1 MASKRKASAMQATVA
16 EEPVDPSDEL
26 MFLCL
31 GGGNEVGRSCHIVQY
46 KGKTVMLDAGQ
57 HPAYDGLAALPF
69 YDDFDLS
76 TVDVLLISHFHVDHA
91 ASLPYVL
98 SKTNFRGRV
107 FMTHPTKAI
116 YKWLIQDSV
125 RVGNASSK
133 QASQPVYTEQ
143 DHLNTFPQIEAI
155 DYHTTHT
162 ISSIRITPYP
172 AGHVLGAAM
181 FLIEIAGLNIFFTG
195 DYSREQDRHLV
206 SAEVPKGVKI
216 DVLITES
223 TYGIASHV
231 PRLEREQA
239 LMKTITS
246 ILNRGGR
253 ALLPVFALGRAQ
265 ELLLILDEYWSKHAE
280 YQKYPIYYASNL
292 ARKCMI
298 VYQTYVGAMNDNI
311 KRLFRER
318 MAEAEAT
325 GDGAGKG
332 GPWDFKYIR
341 SLKNLD
347 RFDDVGGCVMLA
359 SPGML
364 QSGVSR
370 ELFERWAPSDKNGII
385 ITGYSVEGT
394 MARQIMQEP
403 DQIQAIMSRSTAAA
417 RRAPGGES
425 DKVMIPRRCS
435 VAEYSFAAHV
445 DGVENRE
452 FIEEVAAPVVI
463 LVHGEQ
469 HNMMRLKSKLLSLNA
484 TKTSKVKVYSPRNCE
499 ELRIPFKADKTAKV
513 VGKLASIPPPL
524 VRDVAEPTTAPL
536 VTGVLVQNDFKLSL
550 MAPDDLRE
558 YAGLNTTTIMCK
570 QRLRLSAAGIDLI
583 KWALEGTFGSVE
595 ELPEMKTRADNKD
608 DKNEDTDMS
617 DEPAKKEEQEEQDSS
632 NKDDGDG
639 DGDGKDKKMSKKQ
652 VKEGLSDEEDVVDE
666 VSRPVAAYLV
676 MGCIAVRYRSDGE
689 VELEWEGNMLND
701 SIADSLMTVLFSVE
715 SSPAAVKR
723 SSANGKH
730 AHGHDDDQ
738 HDGQGD
744 ANGCGGGVGKNPH
757 GQCSPSDRLARLFWF
772 LEAQFGAENV
782 SPVSSL
788 PGREEKKKMKQD
800 EEGKEKEKEKDEKDD
815 TEEERKKMKT
825 DNEDEEDQAQG
836 EVAVA
841 DADAEEKEK
850 EEEEEEKTE
859 LARLHALGIPVPGI
873 RISVDRLVATVWLE
887 RLEVECGNKAFA
899 DRVRAVVERAVEITA
914 PLWA

>member
-16 EEPVDPSDEL
+16 EEPVDPTDEL

-125 RVGNASSK
+125 RVGSASSK

-524 VRDVAEPTTAPL
+524 VREPTTAPL

-595 ELPEMKTRADNKD
+595 ELPEMKTRAAANKD
-608 DKNEDTDMS
+608 GTHDDVDMS
-617 DEPAKKEEQEEQDSS
+617 DGPAKKEEEQEQD
-632 NKDDGDG
+632 KDDNNGS
-639 DGDGKDKKMSKKQ
+639 KDKKPSKKQ
-652 VKEGLSDEEDVVDE
+652 VKAGIRDEEDVVDE

-723 SSANGKH
+723 SSANGKQH
-730 AHGHDDDQ
+730 A
-738 HDGQGD
+738 HDGQDED
-744 ANGCGGGVGKNPH
+744 AAGKNPH
-757 GQCSPSDRLARLFWF
+757 GHCSPSDRLARLFWF
-772 LEAQFGAENV
+772 LEAQFGADNV

-788 PGREEKKKMKQD
+788 PGREERTAEEDQ
-800 EEGKEKEKEKDEKDD
+800 EEGKG
-815 TEEERKKMKT
+815 KMKT
-825 DNEDEEDQAQG
+825 DEDDEQQEREKQAA
-836 EVAVA
+836 E
-841 DADAEEKEK
+841 AEEAEADKADGEK
-850 EEEEEEKTE
+850 DKAE

-873 RISVDRLVATVWLE
+873 RISVDRLLATVWLE
-887 RLEVECGNKAFA
+887 KLEVECNNKVFA

>member
-1 MASKRKASAMQATVA
+1 MAAKRKASAIKAA
-16 EEPVDPSDEL
+16 DEPIDPADEL

-98 SKTNFRGRV
+98 SKTNFKGRV

-125 RVGNASSK
+125 RVGNTAANASV
-133 QASQPVYTEQ
+133 QPVYTEQ

-181 FLIEIAGLNIFFTG
+181 FLIEIAGLKVFFTG

-206 SAEVPKGVKI
+206 SAEVPKGIKI

-231 PRLEREQA
+231 PRVEREQA
-239 LMKTITS
+239 LLKTITN

-265 ELLLILDEYWSKHAE
+265 ELLLILDEYWSKHPE
-280 YQKYPIYYASNL
+280 FQRFPIYYASNL

-318 MAEAEAT
+318 MAEAEAAAAA
-325 GDGAGKG
+325 GDSKATSA

-364 QSGVSR
+364 QSGISR
-370 ELFERWAPSDKNGII
+370 ELFERWAPSDKNGVI

-394 MARQIMQEP
+394 MARQLMQEP
-403 DQIQAIMSRSTAAA
+403 DQIQAVMSRSMAGA
-417 RRAPGGES
+417 RRAPGGDS
-425 DKVMIPRRCS
+425 DRVLIPRRCS

-452 FIEEVAAPVVI
+452 FIEQVAAPVVI

-484 TKTSKVKVYSPRNCE
+484 SKTTKVKVFSPRNCE
-499 ELRIPFKADKTAKV
+499 ELRIPFKSDKTAKV
-513 VGKLASIPPPL
+513 VGKLASIPPPKAL
-524 VRDVAEPTTAPL
+524 DAAPAL

-550 MAPDDLRE
+550 MAADDLRE
-558 YAGLNTTTIMCK
+558 YAGLNTTTITCK
-570 QRLRLSAAGIDLI
+570 QRLRLGAAGPELV
-583 KWALEGTFGSVE
+583 KWALEGTFGVVE
-595 ELPEMKTRADNKD
+595 DVAPAQGKRDGSDDDDD
-608 DKNEDTDMS
+608 DKAEV
-617 DEPAKKEEQEEQDSS
+617 
-632 NKDDGDG
+632 DDGEEAQQHDG
-639 DGDGKDKKMSKKQ
+639 HSNNEVKPEAKQ
-652 VKEGLSDEEDVVDE
+652 ETFELAALAAREADDAS
-666 VSRPVAAYLV
+666 SLVAAYLV
-676 MGCIAVRYRSDGE
+676 MGCVTVRYYANRNVD
-689 VELEWEGNMLND
+689 LEWQGNMLND
-701 SIADSLMTVLFSVE
+701 SIADSAMAVLFSLE
-715 SSPAAVKR
+715 STPAAVKR
-723 SSANGKH
+723 TARPHSHSHQDPEADSQKY
-730 AHGHDDDQ
+730 Q
-738 HDGQGD
+738 P
-744 ANGCGGGVGKNPH
+744 NPH
-757 GQCSPSDRLARLFWF
+757 ANCSPAQRLERLFWF
-772 LEAQFGAENV
+772 LEAQFGADNV
-782 SPVSSL
+782 SPVETPKLPLDDEDDDDDDSSKNNVAK
-788 PGREEKKKMKQD
+788 PE
-800 EEGKEKEKEKDEKDD
+800 
-815 TEEERKKMKT
+815 KT
-825 DNEDEEDQAQG
+825 DDDGIEEQNGTAPGDDSNHQDKNNDDLDTRHSREIQ
-836 EVAVA
+836 
-841 DADAEEKEK
+841 
-850 EEEEEEKTE
+850 
-859 LARLHALGIPVPGI
+859 RLHKLGIPVPGV
-873 RISVDRLVATVWLE
+873 RIQVDKMVATVWLE
-887 RLEVECGNKAFA
+887 TLEVESNNKIFA
-899 DRVRAVVERAVEITA
+899 DRVKAIMERAVEVTA

>member
-1 MASKRKASAMQATVA
+1 MASKRKASAMNATA
-16 EEPVDPSDEL
+16 TDEPVDPSDEL

-31 GGGNEVGRSCHIVQY
+31 GGGNEVGRSCHIIQY

-98 SKTNFRGRV
+98 AKTNFRGRV

-125 RVGNASSK
+125 RVGNTASNSAT
-133 QASQPVYTEQ
+133 QLYTEQ

-181 FLIEIAGLNIFFTG
+181 FLIEIAGLNVFFTG
-195 DYSREQDRHLV
+195 DYSREHDRHLV
-206 SAEVPKGVKI
+206 SAEVPKGLKI

-239 LMKTITS
+239 LMKSITG

-265 ELLLILDEYWSKHAE
+265 ELLLILDEYWGKHPE
-280 YQKYPIYYASNL
+280 FQRFPIYYASNL
-292 ARKCMI
+292 ARKCMV

-318 MAEAEAT
+318 MAEAEAS
-325 GDGAGKG
+325 GDGAGKN

-364 QSGVSR
+364 QNGVSR
-370 ELFERWAPSDKNGII
+370 ELFERWAPSEKNGVI

-403 DQIQAIMSRSTAAA
+403 DQIQAIMSRSIAGA
-417 RRAPGGES
+417 RRGPGADSE
-425 DKVMIPRRCS
+425 KVLIPRRCS
-435 VAEYSFAAHV
+435 VQEYSFAAHV

-484 TKTSKVKVYSPRNCE
+484 SKTTKVKVYSPRNCE

-513 VGKLASIPPPL
+513 VGKLASIPPPQ
-524 VRDVAEPTTAPL
+524 DMDAAAPL

-550 MAPDDLRE
+550 MAPEDLRE
-558 YAGLNTTTIMCK
+558 YAGLNTTTITCK
-570 QRLRLSAAGIDLI
+570 QRLTLSAAGVDLVR
-583 KWALEGTFGSVE
+583 WALEGTFGAVE
-595 ELPEMKTRADNKD
+595 ELPEMRRIK
-608 DKNEDTDMS
+608 
-617 DEPAKKEEQEEQDSS
+617 
-632 NKDDGDG
+632 
-639 DGDGKDKKMSKKQ
+639 DGKLDSEDEKMA
-652 VKEGLSDEEDVVDE
+652 EEADEEVAKL
-666 VSRPVAAYLV
+666 VAAYLV
-676 MGCIAVRYRSDGE
+676 MGCVSVRYRTNGE

-701 SIADSLMTVLFSVE
+701 GIADSVMAVLFSVE

-723 SSANGKH
+723 SSNNKHSHSYGESDDGLYAAQPDSKHPH
-730 AHGHDDDQ
+730 AH
-738 HDGQGD
+738 
-744 ANGCGGGVGKNPH
+744 V
-757 GQCSPSDRLARLFWF
+757 SPADRLERLMWF
-772 LEAQFGAENV
+772 LEAQFGADNV
-782 SPVSSL
+782 APVEDPKLPPLPASPK
-788 PGREEKKKMKQD
+788 EEKK
-800 EEGKEKEKEKDEKDD
+800 
-815 TEEERKKMKT
+815 
-825 DNEDEEDQAQG
+825 EED
-836 EVAVA
+836 
-841 DADAEEKEK
+841 DNDAEALKQEHANGEESSTDVKSEVMDVDEDAAKRELQERQHKEI
-850 EEEEEEKTE
+850 
-859 LARLHALGIPVPGI
+859 ARLHKIGIPVPGI
-873 RISVDRLVATVWLE
+873 SIKVDKMTATIWLE
-887 RLEVECGNKAFA
+887 DLEVECNNKVFA
-899 DRVRAVVERAVEITA
+899 DRVRAVVERAVEVTA
-914 PLWA
+914 PLWG